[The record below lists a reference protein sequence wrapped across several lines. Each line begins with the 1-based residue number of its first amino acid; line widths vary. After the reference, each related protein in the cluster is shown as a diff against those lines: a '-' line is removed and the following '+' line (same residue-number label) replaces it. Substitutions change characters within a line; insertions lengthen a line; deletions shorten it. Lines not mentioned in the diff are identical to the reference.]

1 MKRRNPVVSV
11 LAASLLAAAVSVACA
26 PGDDG
31 ERAEADLDGAESLE
45 GSDITADVDVVD
57 EPPELTGEITWS
69 EIERAVP
76 EWGQR
81 VTETEVDEETVAAL
95 TQVEP
100 GAELDVYLGTW
111 CGDSR
116 REVSRFQKLVET
128 AGGGEPFPFD
138 VTLIG
143 VDRDKAEPAAL
154 LEGEDIRFVPTFVV
168 RRGGEEVGR
177 VVESAETSLED
188 DLLRL
193 LVGEAEGVLTGR
205 ADGALPEADAAPSEA
220 GSPES

>member
-1 MKRRNPVVSV
+1 MNHRTFLP
-11 LAASLLAAAVSVACA
+11 ALAAAFLAATVTVACV

-31 ERAEADLDGAESLE
+31 ERAEADLDGTESLE

-57 EPPELTGEITWS
+57 DDEPPELTGELGWS

-76 EWGQR
+76 DWGQR
-81 VTETEVDEETVAAL
+81 VTTTEVDAETVAAL
-95 TQVEP
+95 QDVAP
-100 GAELDVYLGTW
+100 GAELDVFLGTW
-111 CGDSR
+111 CGDSE
-116 REVSRFQKLVET
+116 REVSRFQKMVEV
-128 AGGGEPFPFD
+128 AGGGEPFPFE

-154 LEGEDIRFVPTFVV
+154 LEGEDILYVPTFVV

-177 VVESAETSLED
+177 VVESAETSLEE

-193 LVGEAEGVLTGR
+193 LTGEAEGVLTGR
-205 ADGALPEADAAPSEA
+205 VDGARPEAAAETADTAAS
-220 GSPES
+220 